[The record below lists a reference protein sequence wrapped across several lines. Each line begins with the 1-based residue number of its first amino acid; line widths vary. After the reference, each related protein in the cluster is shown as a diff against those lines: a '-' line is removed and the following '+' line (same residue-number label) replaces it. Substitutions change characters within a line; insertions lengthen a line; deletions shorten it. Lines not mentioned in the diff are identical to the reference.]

1 MQSTRAEPYLTA
13 ELRCDRTEFDLSG
26 TTRFNLTLAIT
37 LAITLHARAPIF
49 ICEEGTFIQHNR
61 ALEDIGIFFTNRDTG
76 ESQTGSYVCRLYEC
90 GPPTTP
96 NTLLEPGKT
105 VLTNIQF
112 NGYPEKIKNRGF
124 DMMLI
129 SNIAGFETACCP
141 FEGQLPAGQSIKY
154 WRWATLEECGPP
166 ASWVS
171 STIKATVKSA
181 MTWWNGDQGH
191 GKSASLPLE
200 KQPLPIYIKDDGV
213 VFTCIGEKMEM
224 PAKDSMFWEHN
235 KPGYKERLE
244 KERAEHAKK
253 NAKKRAAVAESN
265 RKYRVRMAAERKAR
279 GETPWTGDQVS
290 EESHERYLERK
301 AAEER
306 AKEDV
311 KEDAAE
317 H

>member
-1 MQSTRAEPYLTA
+1 MQSTSPEPYLTA
-13 ELRCDRTEFDLSG
+13 ELRGDQTEFDLSG
-26 TTRFNLTLAIT
+26 ATRFNLTLAIT
-37 LAITLHARAPIF
+37 LHARAPVF
-49 ICEEGTFIQHNR
+49 ICEEGTFLQHNR
-61 ALEDIGIFFTNRDTG
+61 ALENIGILFTNRDTG
-76 ESQTGSYVCRLYEC
+76 ESQTGSYVCRLYEF

-96 NTLLEPGKT
+96 KTLLEPGKT

-112 NGYPEKIKNRGF
+112 NDYPEKIKDRGF

-129 SNIAGFETACCP
+129 SNIAGFETACT
-141 FEGQLPAGQSIKY
+141 FEGQLPAGQNIKY

-166 ASWVS
+166 ASWVTT
-171 STIKATVKSA
+171 TIKATVQSA

-191 GKSASLPLE
+191 GKGASLPLE
-200 KQPLPIYIKDDGV
+200 MEPLPIYIKGDGV
-213 VFTCIGEKMEM
+213 AFTCIGKKMEM

-235 KPGYKERLE
+235 KPGYQERLE
-244 KERAEHAKK
+244 TERAEHAKK

-279 GETPWTGDQVS
+279 GEAPWPGDQVS

-311 KEDAAE
+311 KKDAAE